1 MVPLVAV
8 QQVKQYGSTIVAIQ
22 QVKHYGST
30 SSSPAGKTIWFHY
43 SSNPDR

>member
-8 QQVKQYGSTIVAIQ
+8 QQVKHYGSTIVAIQ

-30 SSSPAGKTIWFHY
+30 SSNPAGKTLWFH
-43 SSNPDR
+43 